1 MGRGKNKKEVIVKKK
16 LLGALLVISLLAMPL
31 VGCAKP
37 ITLTIWEP
45 KHGAVFNEPEIV
57 VSGYVSDAKATV
69 WVDGSRVTLKKSKT
83 TDTFATTVT
92 LSEGENIIEVIAAQG
107 KTDKWKNIVTRK
119 VTVTYT
125 PSE

>member
-1 MGRGKNKKEVIVKKK
+1 
-16 LLGALLVISLLAMPL
+16 
-31 VGCAKP
+31 
-37 ITLTIWEP
+37 
-45 KHGAVFNEPEIV
+45 
-57 VSGYVSDAKATV
+57 
-69 WVDGSRVTLKKSKT
+69 VTLKKGKT
-83 TDTFATTVT
+83 TATFATTVT